1 MLGDLGAQVG
11 QVDVARLV
19 ARHDH
24 HAHAGHHRAGG
35 VGAVRRRRDQAHVAG
50 ALAVGEVV
58 AADGQQAGELA
69 LRPGVGLQRNGVVAG
84 DLGERVLEL
93 GHELP
98 VAGRLLG
105 RDEGVDRRELGPAD
119 GLHLGRGVQLHG
131 ARAERDHGPVERQV
145 AVGEPAE
152 VAQQRGLGA
161 VLVED
166 RVGEERRGA
175 PPLGSQAVGRG
186 DGGVEGRH
194 VDVVDAQGR
203 AHRHDVVA
211 RGGLVARDP
220 HGVGIDATEV
230 HPTGHGGGE
239 DGIGPSRH
247 PHGHRVEERPVHH
260 LEARAT
266 GRRGHDAGEAVGAL
280 GDGREAVGAVVHRV
294 HAGDDG
300 EQHLGGADVR
310 RGLLAADVLLTG
322 LQRQPVRDGPVGV
335 ARGADE
341 PTGQRALE
349 PGAHGHEAGVGPA
362 EAERDAEALRRPDG
376 HVGPP
381 GAGRR
386 EQGEREQVGG
396 GHDEGAPGVG
406 LVDQRLRIGDG
417 PGRRRVRQQQPEHVA
432 LGQAGPEVGHDHPQP
447 ERLGPGLDHGDG
459 LRVGVG
465 VDHERGAGRG
475 LGRTA
480 RQRERLGRGGGLVE
494 QRGVR
499 QGQAR
504 QVGDHGLEVQQRLEP
519 ALRDLGLVRRVG
531 GVPGGA
537 LEDVATDHRR
547 RVGAVVA
554 EADHRGDDGV
564 RRREPTQVGERL
576 LLGAGGGE
584 LQRGAPGDGR
594 GHRVGDEVV
603 ERRVA
608 QRGQH
613 LGLVVGC
620 RADVAPGE
628 GQVPLELVEGAGLGH
643 DGTPGKG
650 GRGKVA
656 PSSVIGPESFASGG
670 PGTCTF
676 GETGG
681 PACFPELPHPCGTGA

>member
-1 MLGDLGAQVG
+1 MGRMPADPQGAAETGPGPVAGPASAANGWFGRNGARCAPDRDRPDAGTAAAVGDAEGLVEVEVRHVGPEVARTCQPDHGVEVGAVEVHLPAGVVDRTADLADGLLEHAVRRGVGDHQRGEVVGVLGDLGAQVG

-69 LRPGVGLQRNGVVAG
+69 LRAGVGLQRHGVVAG

-211 RGGLVARDP
+211 GGGLVARDP

-266 GRRGHDAGEAVGAL
+266 GGRGHDAGEAVGAL

-335 ARGADE
+335 AA
-341 PTGQRALE
+341 
-349 PGAHGHEAGVGPA
+349 
-362 EAERDAEALRRPDG
+362 
-376 HVGPP
+376 
-381 GAGRR
+381 
-386 EQGEREQVGG
+386 
-396 GHDEGAPGVG
+396 
-406 LVDQRLRIGDG
+406 
-417 PGRRRVRQQQPEHVA
+417 RRRRA
-432 LGQAGPEVGHDHPQP
+432 D
-447 ERLGPGLDHGDG
+447 
-459 LRVGVG
+459 
-465 VDHERGAGRG
+465 
-475 LGRTA
+475 
-480 RQRERLGRGGGLVE
+480 
-494 QRGVR
+494 RGVS
-499 QGQAR
+499 AR
-504 QVGDHGLEVQQRLEP
+504 
-519 ALRDLGLVRRVG
+519 ARRAR
-531 GVPGGA
+531 P
-537 LEDVATDHRR
+537 
-547 RVGAVVA
+547 
-554 EADHRGDDGV
+554 
-564 RRREPTQVGERL
+564 
-576 LLGAGGGE
+576 
-584 LQRGAPGDGR
+584 
-594 GHRVGDEVV
+594 
-603 ERRVA
+603 
-608 QRGQH
+608 
-613 LGLVVGC
+613 
-620 RADVAPGE
+620 
-628 GQVPLELVEGAGLGH
+628 
-643 DGTPGKG
+643 
-650 GRGKVA
+650 
-656 PSSVIGPESFASGG
+656 
-670 PGTCTF
+670 
-676 GETGG
+676 
-681 PACFPELPHPCGTGA
+681 